1 MSGPKVVRV
10 VTREE
15 TLAICNGHLR
25 RLEQAFAAWM
35 REGRRA
41 GELRDEE
48 IAAARTRQRVLA
60 GLLEQEAFPELQTKV
75 PEEIAFL
82 QADLEHRQHA
92 ATERALEARQRQRR
106 SRDAAGALLRRLAG
120 KEIVPPG
127 GLREP
132 LEQIARGK
140 ILDDADVL
148 LARGFALLTPAAPSR
163 QLDAAQRRLADSLRD
178 DAPPQDFAAWKAAQ
192 ANEEDPRLARLD
204 RQIAGA
210 QIHLDAGET
219 AGFMQRLG
227 GIERQQDEARR
238 NLLLDSLT
246 LDLAQAVGKARARR
260 AALDE
265 LRLGAADLRG
275 HDCEEARR
283 LLERIPAEDAETS
296 LEHITALGKECQDLL
311 ARLAQ
316 LRQEQ
321 AAQARRDAVLQGL
334 ARLRYD
340 VREGMETAWARQGR
354 IVLKKPMLPGYGVEI
369 GGQPQ
374 ASRIQVRAVA
384 LSANR
389 DPARDSDVET
399 LWCGEFSRLQALLA
413 GHGDSLLIERAL
425 GVGETPLKV
434 VEEEEREKIE
444 AAQRRTME

>member
-1 MSGPKVVRV
+1 MSGPKVARI

-15 TLAICNGHLR
+15 ILAICNGHLR
-25 RLEQAFAAWM
+25 ELEQAIAAWM
-35 REGRRA
+35 REGRRT

-48 IAAARTRQRVLA
+48 IVAARTRQQALA
-60 GLLEQEAFPELQTKV
+60 GLLEQEAFLELQKKV

-92 ATERALEARQRQRR
+92 ATERALQARQRQRR
-106 SRDAAGALLRRLAG
+106 SRDAAVALLRRLSSKG
-120 KEIVPPG
+120 IVPPG

-132 LEQIARGK
+132 LEQIARGEN
-140 ILDDADVL
+140 LDTADAL
-148 LARGFALLTPAAPSR
+148 LARGFALLTRAIPSR
-163 QLDAAQRRLADSLRD
+163 QLDAAQRRLADGLQD

-192 ANEEDPRLARLD
+192 ASEEDPRLAHLD
-204 RQIAGA
+204 RQIAAA
-210 QIHLDAGET
+210 QVHLDAGE
-219 AGFMQRLG
+219 AASFMQRLN

-246 LDLAQAVGKARARR
+246 LDLAQAVGKTRARR

-275 HDCEEARR
+275 YDCEETRR
-283 LLERIPAEDAETS
+283 LLERIPAVDTEAS
-296 LEHITALGKECQDLL
+296 LEHIAALTKECQELL
-311 ARLAQ
+311 ARL
-316 LRQEQ
+316 RREQ
-321 AAQARRDAVLQGL
+321 AAQARRNAVLQGL
-334 ARLRYD
+334 ARLGYE

-369 GGQPQ
+369 GGQSQ

-413 GHGDSLLIERAL
+413 EHGDSLLIERAL

-434 VEEEEREKIE
+434 AKEEERGEAE
-444 AAQRRTME
+444 AARRRTTR